1 MAVLTSSHRT
11 VRNTLLALGLSVFVS
26 ACVDGG
32 SAGGNPGSIGN
43 SNTAVDGGECS
54 VASVNQWV
62 DDNMRDYYLYAN
74 QVPVV
79 NLQSYATSEELVYA
93 LRVEPDVYSY
103 LTDQAQNEALVTNSS
118 VTRFGFVLDPDSQ
131 RLISVSR
138 GSPMDVAGA
147 VRGDQITAING
158 INYPDITDAQWN
170 EFIRKPV
177 DDLTATFDLLSVDGT
192 SRTITVTKGSY
203 TEQTVH
209 TYGTRQINGANV
221 GYMRIDSFRQ
231 TTADEI
237 NAAVD
242 SFVDEGISELV
253 LDLRYNGGGF
263 TAVALD
269 LASQIVGSAFVGEVY
284 AKHSYNGTYSDYD
297 FVETIVEQPLNLNLP
312 RVVVLATRNTA
323 SASEMIMNGIAPYID
338 VVVIGS
344 ETNGKPF
351 TSFAQDTCGKR
362 LHAMSSITTNS
373 AQVSVLGGIAPTC
386 VVEDNNLY
394 TTDSSNDAL
403 AGAAFQYIQ
412 SGVCATQNG
421 FASVPPSGMKML
433 SDAPWSEID
442 SGGAY

>member
-1 MAVLTSSHRT
+1 MAVLTGSHRGA
-11 VRNTLLALGLSVFVS
+11 RNTLLAIGFSLFAS

-32 SAGGNPGSIGN
+32 PAGGNVGS
-43 SNTAVDGGECS
+43 SAAAGGECS
-54 VASVNQWV
+54 VAAVNQWV

-79 NLQSYATSEELVYA
+79 NLTSYATSEELVYA
-93 LRVEPDVYSY
+93 LRVDPDVYSY

-118 VTRFGFVLDPDSQ
+118 VTRFGFFLDPETE

-138 GSPMDVAGA
+138 GSPMDLAGA
-147 VRGDQITAING
+147 VRGDKITAING
-158 INYPDITDAQWN
+158 VNYSDITDAQWN

-192 SRTITVTKGSY
+192 SRTVTVTKASY
-203 TEQTVH
+203 TEKTVH

-221 GYMRIDSFRQ
+221 GYLRIDSFRQ
-231 TTADEI
+231 TTAAEI
-237 NAAVD
+237 NTAVD
-242 SFVDEGISELV
+242 SFVDAGITELV

-263 TAVALD
+263 TSVALD

-284 AKHSYNGTYSDYD
+284 AKHSYNSTYSSYD
-297 FVETIVEQPLNLNLP
+297 FVENIEEQALNLNLP

-362 LHAMSSITTNS
+362 LHAMSSITTNAS
-373 AQVSVLGGIAPTC
+373 QVSVLGGIAPTC
-386 VVEDNNLY
+386 VVEDDNIY
-394 TTDSSNDAL
+394 TTDSINDAL
-403 AGAAFQYIQ
+403 AGAAFNFIQ
-412 SGVCATQNG
+412 SGACPAQNS
-421 FASVPPSGMKML
+421 FASIPRDMKMV